1 MLELPTSEATL
12 DALPSTLL
20 GLLPPL
26 LPLDNTPS
34 KFRIDPTSGNKSAL
48 PETLTLALF
57 SLLNLLELM
66 LKPTESYGSSS
77 GAGSL
82 LQSGLLATLCM
93 PVLACVVM
101 AEALEL
107 PMVALPGKRR
117 NKQRMQLPGVVAAL
131 LLGGDRRGSLLLEE
145 EVVLLKAK
153 LGLVVAAVAECFSAI
168 NMNVKLMSR
177 TPVFSQSEAAR

>member
-1 MLELPTSEATL
+1 MN
-12 DALPSTLL
+12 LL
-20 GLLPPL
+20 
-26 LPLDNTPS
+26 
-34 KFRIDPTSGNKSAL
+34 L
-48 PETLTLALF
+48 PETPLALF

-131 LLGGDRRGSLLLEE
+131 LLGGQEGLFT
-145 EVVLLKAK
+145 
-153 LGLVVAAVAECFSAI
+153 LGGGGCSVEGEAGAGGCCGCGMFFS
-168 NMNVKLMSR
+168 NQYERETNV
-177 TPVFSQSEAAR
+177 